1 LQTLE
6 VASAENKT
14 LEKTSDWRRFLIPVA
29 AAAILAVVGWTM
41 LRQLDLSAGIKPPA
55 AGYTIGKTI
64 QYSYTLQNKTGRVID
79 KAEFWAHA
87 PVKQTAGQRC
97 RDLNANYPFQLRTDK
112 DGNQALHFTFENLA
126 PYASRVITIKADLL
140 VSRSANPIAAE
151 PGAFDLQAEKYI
163 ESDHP
168 AIRRTAG
175 TLKHPDA
182 IKTIDA
188 VFRWVASHVHYS
200 GYADQDRGA
209 LYALEQRK
217 GDCTEYMDLFV
228 ALCRANGIPAR
239 RIGGYICPESAV
251 LKARDYHNWG
261 EFYADGTWQI
271 ADPQNNVLMRNPG
284 DYIAMRII
292 RASEDNPLGAYNRFR
307 VQGEGLQV
315 IMN

>member
-1 LQTLE
+1 MQTLE

-14 LEKTSDWRRFLIPVA
+14 IKKASARRSIMIPGA
-29 AAAILAVVGWTM
+29 AAAILAAVGWIM
-41 LRQLDLSAGIKPPA
+41 WVQFERSSDVRPPA
-55 AGYTIGKTI
+55 AGYTIAKTI
-64 QYSYTLQNKTGRVID
+64 QYSYTLQNKTGRVVK
-79 KAEFWAHA
+79 KAELWTQA

-97 RDLNANYPFQLRTDK
+97 EDLTANYPFQLLTDQ
-112 DGNQALHFTFENLA
+112 DGNQVLHFTFENLA
-126 PYASRVITIKADLL
+126 PYASRMITIKADLR
-140 VSRSANPIAAE
+140 VSRSANPISAE
-151 PGAFDLQAEKYI
+151 PGTSDLQPEKFI

-175 TLKHPDA
+175 TLKQADEMH
-182 IKTIDA
+182 TIEA
-188 VFRWVASHVHYS
+188 VFPWVASHVHYS
-200 GYADQDRGA
+200 GYADQERGA
-209 LYALEQRK
+209 LYALQQKK

-261 EFYADGTWQI
+261 EFYGDGTWQI
-271 ADPQNNVLMRNPG
+271 ADPQNNVLMRNPEN
-284 DYIAMRII
+284 YIAMRII

-307 VQGEGLQV
+307 VKGEGLKV